1 MLKGRKLFSYFES
14 FADTSSSV
22 GSKVSL
28 VVLFA
33 MMSLITVDVIGR
45 YFFDR
50 PTYVADELS
59 GYFLVAVTFLALG
72 QTQKLG
78 KHMTVTALTS
88 HLPPRNRKWLEMA
101 TSILS
106 LAFVVWFTWSTVL
119 ATMQAYALGTCSLGV
134 LGTPYWIPKLLLPL
148 GLSVFALQ
156 LATKVAKQIRSWGT
170 YEEALKMGDQE
181 KISPL

>member
-1 MLKGRKLFSYFES
+1 MKVRKLYSYFEL
-14 FADTSSSV
+14 FTDTSSSV
-22 GSKVSL
+22 GSKVSM
-28 VVLFA
+28 VILFA

-88 HLPPRNRKWLEMA
+88 HLPPRNRKRLEMA

-106 LAFVVWFTWSTVL
+106 LAFVIWFTWSTVL
-119 ATMQAYALGTCSLGV
+119 ATIQAYTLWTCSLGV

-156 LATKVAKQIRSWGT
+156 LTTKVAKQIKSWGT
-170 YEEALKMGDQE
+170 YEEALKMGGQE
-181 KISPL
+181 KITPL